1 MPPIRLLLVD
11 DQVLFVNSLKSVL
24 ESKDKDIQVVGVAY
38 DGKAAVEQVDREEP
52 DIVLMDIMMPVMDGI
67 EATARIHAA
76 HPAVKII
83 VLTTFNED
91 ELVFRAQE
99 KGAAGYLLKD
109 MLPEELLYAVK
120 MSAAHDMVISPSVA
134 SLRGRQPA
142 AAGKPAWIGALTDRE
157 TAILKLIAKGYDN
170 DEIAAELFLGRQTVR
185 NYVSSVYGKMGVK
198 DRIHAMRICLE
209 LRIFE

>member
-1 MPPIRLLLVD
+1 MPPIKLLLVD
-11 DQVLFVNSLKSVL
+11 DQVLFVNSLKAVL
-24 ESKDKDIQVVGVAY
+24 ESKDRDIRVVGVAY
-38 DGKAAVEQVDREEP
+38 DGRQALELVRRERP

-76 HPAVKII
+76 HPEVKII

-91 ELVFRAQE
+91 EYVFKAQE

-109 MLPEELLYAVK
+109 MLPEELVYAVK
-120 MSAAHDMVISPSVA
+120 MSATHDIVISPSVA
-134 SLRGRQPA
+134 SVHGRQA
-142 AAGKPAWIGALTDRE
+142 STEGKPPWIGQLTDRE

-185 NYVSSVYGKMGVK
+185 NYVSSIYGKMGVK
-198 DRIHAMRICLE
+198 DRIHAMRVCLE